1 MPARGGLGF
10 VGRKVPSSTVH
21 TIATDSVVAAIRMDI
36 ADDDGVVVAVVV
48 VVVIATAIIAAAA
61 VAVHV

>member
-10 VGRKVPSSTVH
+10 VGRKVPSSAVH
-21 TIATDSVVAAIRMDI
+21 TIATDSVVVAIRMDI
-36 ADDDGVVVAVVV
+36 AYDDGVAVVV
-48 VVVIATAIIAAAA
+48 IIIATAAAIIAAAA